1 MGKIKTCYSEG
12 AMNENKKSGIGVWVS
27 GLFGFLAG
35 LFIGL
40 VVLGWGLWPV
50 QWANGT
56 MEILAPEVQEDTL
69 RAAIDSNAYRPDD
82 ELARQ
87 RYQSLGESGAYVL
100 SQIAAAPEPQS
111 VTDIDAFAAAVGATA
126 AIKNPPPAPPAPV
139 TPELLVGRSI
149 SAPLMAGLCVA
160 VLLILLVLLILFL
173 QRRSRKKAADVKAPE
188 APAELAPAETETV
201 SADTAPVGV
210 VAAAAVS
217 STAEEL
223 PDWVQEAAPE
233 SLEEQPSAEFDL
245 LGGEA
250 EQSLSDEDIA
260 AITSSQIGKAEE
272 EEMLPDFLKAVP
284 IAAAGAVA
292 VGALH
297 GEEEETQEIEP
308 VEELAAAEE
317 FPVEGG
323 ALVAAAAVEEAVQA
337 EAEVETALPELALE
351 TELEETQAEAHAK
364 YSQDIQTVS
373 GIGPVY
379 GEKLRAANV
388 LNPLLLL
395 RNGATTKGRQQIAE
409 DTGISE
415 KLILKWVN
423 YVDLYRIKGVSEAYA
438 ELLEA
443 AGVDTVPELANRNP
457 QNLHVKLLE
466 VIEEK
471 RSFREPP
478 TLAMVESW
486 VAQAKKLPRAI
497 HY

>member
-1 MGKIKTCYSEG
+1 MGKIKTYYSEG
-12 AMNENKKSGIGVWVS
+12 AMSDNKSSGIGVWLS

-50 QWANGT
+50 QWTNGT
-56 MEILAPEVQEDTL
+56 MDIMALEVQEDYL
-69 RAAIDSNAYRPDD
+69 RAAIDSNTYRPDD

-87 RYQSLGESGAYVL
+87 RYQSLGESGPYTL
-100 SQIAAAPEPQS
+100 SQIAADPAPQTATE
-111 VTDIDAFAAAVGATA
+111 IEEFAAAVGDTA

-139 TPELLVGRSI
+139 TPELAIGRSI
-149 SAPLMAGLCVA
+149 SAPLMAGLCIA
-160 VLLILLVLLILFL
+160 ALLILIVLFILYL
-173 QRRSRKKAADVKAPE
+173 QRRSRQKAVEAKGPE
-188 APAELAPAETETV
+188 APAGLAPEEAGAV
-201 SADTAPVGV
+201 SEDTAPVGV
-210 VAAAAVS
+210 AAAAVS
-217 STAEEL
+217 EPGEEI
-223 PDWVQEAAPE
+223 PDWLQEAAPE
-233 SLEEQPSAEFDL
+233 TAEGQAEPGDEFDL
-245 LGGEA
+245 LGGEG

-260 AITSSQIGKAEE
+260 EITSSQLAQAGD
-272 EEMLPDFLKAVP
+272 EEMLPDFLKAAP
-284 IAAAGAVA
+284 AAA
-292 VGALH
+292 VGAAAAAAFL
-297 GEEEETQEIEP
+297 GEEEETAEP
-308 VEELAAAEE
+308 VEAVEEPPVIEELPVEAAA
-317 FPVEGG
+317 F
-323 ALVAAAAVEEAVQA
+323 VAAAAAEA
-337 EAEVETALPELALE
+337 EAEVESAPVEPAAAEELI
-351 TELEETQAEAHAK
+351 ETQAEAHAK

-373 GIGPVY
+373 GIGPIY
-379 GEKLRAANV
+379 GEKLRAANITS
-388 LNPLLLL
+388 PLLLL
-395 RNGATTKGRQQIAE
+395 RNGANAKGRQQIAQ

-457 QNLHVKLLE
+457 LNLHTRLLE
-466 VIEEK
+466 VIEQK